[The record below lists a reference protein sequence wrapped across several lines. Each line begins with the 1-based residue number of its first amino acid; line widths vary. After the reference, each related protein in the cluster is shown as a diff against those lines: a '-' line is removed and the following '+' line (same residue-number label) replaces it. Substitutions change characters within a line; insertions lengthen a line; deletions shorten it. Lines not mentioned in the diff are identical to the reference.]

1 MFEQFTYKAEQA
13 FLFAEEEA
21 VRVQKQQVDIRCLLV
36 GLARV
41 KALSS
46 LVLNQVGITP
56 DKIRNSDTLTDSEF
70 QNGQIE
76 DCILGRHH
84 SDEISRIVSGT
95 QFVSSKLSA
104 NYIGT
109 EHLLLAILLNDSG
122 AELVKELGVDADALC
137 LVVLRLLSQRGLD
150 PETLRLPE

>member
-1 MFEQFTYKAEQA
+1 
-13 FLFAEEEA
+13 
-21 VRVQKQQVDIRCLLV
+21 
-36 GLARV
+36 
-41 KALSS
+41 
-46 LVLNQVGITP
+46 
-56 DKIRNSDTLTDSEF
+56 
-70 QNGQIE
+70 
-76 DCILGRHH
+76 